1 MNYETLQA
9 FLAELLPAAEVKPAR
24 EIVADWFGVAVT
36 VGDQM
41 ATIYACED
49 INGPGERGWLVDH
62 FSVAEN
68 DPMAFVPDVW
78 DFLDEAR
85 AVHHLIGWYINRV

>member
-9 FLAELLPAAEVKPAR
+9 FLAELLPEAKVSPANEV
-24 EIVADWFGVAVT
+24 VADWCGVAVT
-36 VGDQM
+36 IGDQM
-41 ATIYACED
+41 ATIHACED
-49 INGPGERGWLVDH
+49 VYGPGALGWLVDH
-62 FSVAEN
+62 FSIAEN

-78 DFLDEAR
+78 DFLSEAR